1 MPRPR
6 VLLADDHGLLL
17 EAFTRL
23 LEPEFTVVG
32 RAVDGRAL
40 VRAALE
46 LRPDVV
52 VADVSMPELNG
63 LEAGRQIRQA
73 LPQVRLV
80 FLTVNE
86 DPELAAE
93 AFRVGASGFVV
104 KSSAASELSQAIRD
118 ALAGRRYLTPR
129 VAGGALRALPPPAAP
144 GSPAATLDRLS
155 PREREV
161 LQLVAEG
168 RSMKEIGARLGITTR
183 TVAFHKY
190 RLMDKLAVRSTAELV
205 QVAARHRLV

>member
-6 VLLADDHGLLL
+6 ILLGDDHGLLL

-23 LEPEFTVVG
+23 LEPEATVVG
-32 RAVDGRAL
+32 RATDGRAL
-40 VRAALE
+40 VQAALE

-52 VADVSMPELNG
+52 VADISMPELNG

-73 LPQVRLV
+73 LPGTRLV
-80 FLTVNE
+80 ILTVHE

-93 AFRVGASGFVV
+93 AFRAGASGFVL
-104 KSSAASELSQAIRD
+104 KSSAASELTQAIRD

-129 VAGGALRALPPPAAP
+129 VAGGDLRALPEKASP
-144 GSPAATLDRLS
+144 GSPVERLS

-161 LQLVAEG
+161 LQLLAEG
-168 RSMKEIGARLGITTR
+168 RSMKEVGARLGITAR

-190 RLMDKLAVRSTAELV
+190 RLMEKLAVRSTVELG

>member
-1 MPRPR
+1 MSTPKPRI
-6 VLLADDHGLLL
+6 LLGDDHGLLL

-23 LEPEFTVVG
+23 LEPEVTVVG
-32 RAVDGRAL
+32 RATDGRAL

-52 VADVSMPELNG
+52 VLDISMPELNG

-73 LPQVRLV
+73 LPATRLV
-80 FLTVNE
+80 VLTVHE
-86 DPELAAE
+86 DAALAAE
-93 AFRVGASGFVV
+93 AFRAGATGFVV
-104 KSSAASELSQAIRD
+104 KSSAASELSQAIRE

-129 VAGGALRALPPPAAP
+129 IAGGDVRALPAEAPA
-144 GSPAATLDRLS
+144 GSPVDRLTT
-155 PREREV
+155 REREV

-168 RSMKEIGARLGITTR
+168 RSMKEVGVRLGITTR

-190 RLMDKLAVRSTAELV
+190 RLMEKLGVHSTAELV

>member
-17 EAFTRL
+17 DAFTRL
-23 LEPEFTVVG
+23 LEPEVAVVG
-32 RAVDGRAL
+32 RAADGRAL

-73 LPQVRLV
+73 LPRVRLV
-80 FLTVNE
+80 FLTIHE
-86 DPELAAE
+86 DPGLAAE
-93 AFRVGASGFVV
+93 AFRAGASGFVV
-104 KSSAASELSQAIRD
+104 KSSAGSELLQAIRD

-129 VAGGALRALPPPAAP
+129 VAGGDLRALPAP
-144 GSPAATLDRLS
+144 EPLGSPLDRLS

-161 LQLVAEG
+161 LQLLAEG
-168 RSMKEIGARLGITTR
+168 RALKEIGARLGITVR
-183 TVAFHKY
+183 TVSFHKY

-205 QVAARHRLV
+205 QLAIRHRVV

>member
-1 MPRPR
+1 MLKPRI
-6 VLLADDHGLLL
+6 LLGDDHGLLL
-17 EAFTRL
+17 EAFARL
-23 LEPEFTVVG
+23 LEPEVTVVG
-32 RAVDGRAL
+32 RATDGRAL

-52 VADVSMPELNG
+52 VVDISMPELNG

-73 LPQVRLV
+73 LPATRLV
-80 FLTVNE
+80 VLTVHE
-86 DPELAAE
+86 DPQLAAE
-93 AFRVGASGFVV
+93 AFRSGAAGFVV
-104 KSSAASELSQAIRD
+104 KSSAASELLQAIRD

-129 VAGGALRALPPPAAP
+129 VAGGDVQALPAQA
-144 GSPAATLDRLS
+144 SPSSPVERLS

-161 LQLVAEG
+161 LQLLAEG

-205 QVAARHRLV
+205 KVAARHRVV

>member
-1 MPRPR
+1 MSKPRI
-6 VLLADDHGLLL
+6 LLGDDHGLLL

-23 LEPEFTVVG
+23 LEPEVTVVG
-32 RAVDGRAL
+32 RATDGRAL
-40 VRAALE
+40 VRAALG

-52 VADVSMPELNG
+52 VMDVSMPELNG

-73 LPQVRLV
+73 LPATRLV
-80 FLTVNE
+80 VLTVHE
-86 DPELAAE
+86 DPALAAE
-93 AFRVGASGFVV
+93 AFRAGASGFVV
-104 KSSAASELSQAIRD
+104 KSSAASELLQAIQY

-129 VAGGALRALPPPAAP
+129 VAGGDVRALPAEPS
-144 GSPAATLDRLS
+144 GRSPIDRLS
-155 PREREV
+155 TREREV

-168 RSMKEIGARLGITTR
+168 RAMKEIGARLGITTR

-190 RLMDKLAVRSTAELV
+190 RLMEKLGVRSTAELV

>member
-1 MPRPR
+1 MLKPR

-23 LEPEFTVVG
+23 LEPEVTVVG
-32 RAVDGRAL
+32 RVTDGRAL

-46 LRPDVV
+46 LRPEVV

-73 LPQVRLV
+73 LPDTRLI
-80 FLTVNE
+80 FLTVHE

-93 AFRVGASGFVV
+93 AFRAGASGFVV
-104 KSSAASELSQAIRD
+104 KSSAASELAQAIRD

-129 VAGGALRALPPPAAP
+129 VAGGDLRALPAPTSP
-144 GSPAATLDRLS
+144 GSPLDRLS

-161 LQLVAEG
+161 LQLLAEG

-190 RLMDKLAVRSTAELV
+190 RLMDKLAVRSTAEIV
-205 QVAARHRLV
+205 QIAARHRLV

>member
-1 MPRPR
+1 MPKPR
-6 VLLADDHGLLL
+6 VLLGDDHGLLL

-23 LEPEFTVVG
+23 LEPEVTVVG
-32 RAVDGRAL
+32 RATDGRAL

-52 VADVSMPELNG
+52 VVDVSMPELNG
-63 LEAGRQIRQA
+63 LEATRQIRQA
-73 LPQVRLV
+73 LPGTRLV
-80 FLTVNE
+80 VLTVHE
-86 DPELAAE
+86 DLALAAE
-93 AFRVGASGFVV
+93 AFRAGAAGFVV
-104 KSSAASELSQAIRD
+104 KSSAAAELSQAIRH

-129 VAGGALRALPPPAAP
+129 VAGGDVGALPAEASA
-144 GSPAATLDRLS
+144 GSLVERLS

-161 LQLVAEG
+161 LQLLAEG

-190 RLMDKLAVRSTAELV
+190 RLMDKLGVRSTAELV
-205 QVAARHRLV
+205 QIAARHRLV

>member
-1 MPRPR
+1 VLKPRI
-6 VLLADDHGLLL
+6 LLGDDHGLLL

-23 LEPEFTVVG
+23 LEPEASVVG
-32 RAVDGRAL
+32 RVTDGRAL

-46 LRPDVV
+46 LQPDVV
-52 VADVSMPELNG
+52 VVDVSMPELNG
-63 LEAGRQIRQA
+63 LEAARQIRKA
-73 LPQVRLV
+73 LPGTRLV
-80 FLTVNE
+80 VLTVHE

-93 AFRVGASGFVV
+93 AFRAGALGFVV
-104 KSSAASELSQAIRD
+104 KNSAASELSQAIRD

-129 VAGGALRALPPPAAP
+129 IAGGDPRALPAGA
-144 GSPAATLDRLS
+144 SPESPVERLS

-161 LQLVAEG
+161 LQLLAEG

-190 RLMDKLAVRSTAELV
+190 RLMDKLTVRSTAELV